1 MIVLI
6 WDDFVVKS
14 EMKVDF
20 VEKEGSYPLS
30 GNGLLDRADNYLF
43 VSLWLTTTNRELKL
57 EEEGRLVMR
66 S

>member
-1 MIVLI
+1 M
-6 WDDFVVKS
+6 
-14 EMKVDF
+14 
-20 VEKEGSYPLS
+20 EKEGSYPLS